1 MRIDGRLPLPM
12 GAGVRNSL
20 SHVRRRGGSLGR
32 LQTKEIRM
40 AAEDIERSKQE
51 CISRFGPWTAH
62 CIHLGDGVYTFSPPQ
77 VAQADSRLRRFLQVA
92 ADISE
97 KPIDELRVLDLGC
110 LEGMFAIEF
119 ALHGAQV
126 VAIEGREVN
135 LAKTRFA
142 KDALRL
148 ENIELIRDDVRNLS
162 KDAHGLFDIILCLGI
177 LYHLDAPD
185 VLLLARRMFEVCA
198 RAVIIDTHISFD
210 DSASYSADGRTYR
223 GQYAAEH
230 DEGLNSEQRMAA
242 LWRSLDNPRSFVPT
256 YASLCNLLRHVGF
269 TSVYEVR
276 NPFEYHNP
284 KWPGAPEK
292 GDFVVAKDRITLVA
306 VKGRPQTLISSPLTE
321 KSPEID
327 RTETPVL
334 ITGGPRS
341 PGAAD
346 LPRTLWSKVGGLLPA
361 PLKQTLKRLLP
372 R

>member
-1 MRIDGRLPLPM
+1 M
-12 GAGVRNSL
+12 GEKVRNSL
-20 SHVRRRGGSLGR
+20 SWVRRRGGSLGR
-32 LQTKEIRM
+32 FQTEEIEM

-62 CIHLGDGVYTFSPPQ
+62 CIHLGDGVYTFNPPQ

-97 KPIDELRVLDLGC
+97 KPIDELRILDLGC

-119 ALHGAQV
+119 ALHGSQV

-135 LAKTRFA
+135 LAKARFA
-142 KDALRL
+142 RDALRL
-148 ENIELIRDDVRNLS
+148 DNVDFIRDDVRKLS
-162 KDAHGLFDIILCLGI
+162 TETHGVFDVILCLGI

-185 VLLLARRMFEVCA
+185 VLLLAQRMFEVCA

-210 DSASYSADGRTYR
+210 DSASYSAGGRTYQ
-223 GQYAAEH
+223 GQYVGEH
-230 DEGLNSEQRMAA
+230 DERLDSEQRLAA

-276 NPFEYHNP
+276 NPFEYHNQ
-284 KWPGAPEK
+284 KWPGAPED
-292 GDFVVAKDRITLVA
+292 GAFVVHKDRVTLVA

-321 KSPEID
+321 RSPEID
-327 RTETPVL
+327 RTENPVL

-346 LPRTLWSKVGGLLPA
+346 LSRTLRSRAGRLLPG
-361 PLKQTLKRLLP
+361 PLKQALKWLLP